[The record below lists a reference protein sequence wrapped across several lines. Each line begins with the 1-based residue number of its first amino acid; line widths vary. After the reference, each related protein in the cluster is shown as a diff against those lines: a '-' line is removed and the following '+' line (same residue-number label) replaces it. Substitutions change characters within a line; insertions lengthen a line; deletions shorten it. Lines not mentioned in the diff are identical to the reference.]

1 MNRLT
6 NAQQGLSIPA
16 SPQSLLKTKD
26 TTVIYFFSAQ
36 FSDAGKGADVAEML
50 SLIYLLCRNIFR
62 LQETQHNKLS
72 ARKVTGCSVVI
83 RGTNLG

>member
-26 TTVIYFFSAQ
+26 TTSQ